1 MSEPL
6 RFDDAARARLRKKL
20 LGRGQVIAT
29 KLSELLAGKDGR
41 SLISMLGLDA
51 KPGMRPEEV
60 LRAALDHVEKLRKQI
75 EAGDDAYGRC
85 WACGKDVGLAGL
97 EEVPWADAC
106 GEHAGMVR

>member
-1 MSEPL
+1 M

-29 KLSELLAGKDGR
+29 KLSEILNGKDKLSGLR
-41 SLISMLGLDA
+41 ALGLDA
-51 KPGMRPEEV
+51 KPGMKPEEV
-60 LRAALDHVEKLRKQI
+60 LRAALDHVEKLRKQV

-85 WACGKDVGLAGL
+85 WVCGKDLGLAGL

-106 GEHAGMVR
+106 GEHAGMAR

>member
-1 MSEPL
+1 M
-6 RFDDAARARLRKKL
+6 RFDDDARGRLRTKL
-20 LGRGQVIAT
+20 LARGQVIAT

-41 SLISMLGLDA
+41 SLMSLLGLDA
-51 KPGMRPEEV
+51 RPGLRPEEV
-60 LRAALDHVEKLRKQI
+60 LRAALDHVERLRKLV

-85 WACGKDVGLAGL
+85 WVCGKDVGLAGL